1 MGDMDME
8 QNNTHKKG
16 SIPPQ
21 NQAFQIDI
29 SNTTPDHNIKPPCKE
44 EQVYMMILSSGSTG
58 ITGLDIQR
66 HCHVISGRNFPSL
79 LKRQAGVLFRWE
91 WEANSEDDGRHKRHW
106 LIDRNDARKVLRE
119 INGKRYARGA
129 SPIQSDEAE
138 RLLSLYPVAPEQA
151 A

>member
-1 MGDMDME
+1 MTG
-8 QNNTHKKG
+8 NKKG
-16 SIPPQ
+16 SIPAQ
-21 NQAFQIDI
+21 DQAFQI
-29 SNTTPDHNIKPPCKE
+29 SEPNTTPIHNIKPAGKE
-44 EQVYMMILSSGSTG
+44 EQAYMMILSSGSVG